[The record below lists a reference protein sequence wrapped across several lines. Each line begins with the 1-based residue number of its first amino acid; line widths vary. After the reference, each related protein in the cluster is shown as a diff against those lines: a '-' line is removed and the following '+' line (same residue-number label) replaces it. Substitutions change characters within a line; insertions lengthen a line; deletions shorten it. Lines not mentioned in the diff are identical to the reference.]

1 MQAICEWL
9 KSQSEARL
17 ILYYMG
23 LSWLSAAYAYRWPV
37 IEVDDGSP
45 VLDVVF
51 ASFAM
56 PIYWFFR
63 LATVG
68 F

>member
-1 MQAICEWL
+1 MHVIERWL
-9 KSQSEARL
+9 RAQSETRL
-17 ILYYMG
+17 ILYYIG
-23 LSWLSAAYAYRWPV
+23 LCWLSAAYAYRWPV
-37 IEVDDGSP
+37 MEGEDSP
-45 VLDVVF
+45 VIDVVF
-51 ASFAM
+51 ATFAM